1 MQEKYTIFD
10 NFDKLDL
17 NPVADKIVG
26 EDAAPAN
33 FIESQNNKLAPEV
46 EDFAYGSY
54 NETNL
59 KFVNSRPSP
68 LAFSEDMNSY
78 VPDMYRFLTNKRFYL
93 QDNGNITHTLANN
106 VKPIFGGI
114 KQQPEF
120 AYGSFNAFRENFFFD
135 LYTTNFM
142 GMIFNNFLIY
152 KNKFTDSKDS
162 QGGGSFEFFN
172 PYFREGVDT
181 FKVLNKKSVFSN
193 LDSPYFGGTNK
204 VIFRDMENLE
214 IFGSGDL
221 IRLLADDLYPFESG
235 PIFKYLD
242 SLDSESLDEIALVLQ
257 RLLYPYKTPDFE
269 IPKHIYLVSD
279 LKKSHK
285 DKRVIIKPHYGTY
298 KEFAEEFPENVK
310 LEWQL
315 PNIYAYY
322 SYIKS
327 NSSTTKGYYKDV
339 VRLNSSEQELKN
351 FNLQKYYEISNDSK
365 SYLNSGDVEGDIE
378 GYLNLLRQKN
388 IIFGKHIHEVGEAV
402 LSIDEATKDFIP
414 YYNKI
419 TLPSQSS
426 PFMDLLKNKKLYLV
440 PSMMSFVGSYFEGF
454 TGKTSQKPV
463 HTFTIH
469 NHDNQAE
476 KETKLSAATVQVFDI
491 GYGVE
496 NSSSEAQRWQQF
508 MSSKQNIKLAMDTQW
523 LMDEAFENQIWAS
536 LLKQEIVAYSGL
548 HSLSFNEFNEGKKC
562 YSEILAYEVVKYS
575 FNPETGEKSKLQSFF
590 VPSFGKSVDLL
601 DTQIFY
607 GKEYIY
613 EVFTISLVV
622 GLEYTSELRL
632 DLPPHN
638 ELYTDKDECV
648 QYYAVNKGE
657 ENEVAIQICDDEFKN
672 EKMNVYNPIPIG
684 DYLLDPSQIINY
696 SIDLNYQDQE
706 RKNLNLM
713 PKPLLVRA
721 PFYNTLS
728 LLNDAENPEDQERVT
743 LIDNPPLPPE
753 ISFNQYKDVA
763 NKVLISLN
771 VNYGEQKLTPIKVFE
786 EDEATILKYRQNQKE
801 LNIYPRVLYQTDD
814 FKGTYKVYRT
824 TIKPKDWSAF
834 IDADVTEIDNV
845 QSSAFEDM
853 IFPNVDYYYFA
864 RFVDIHGN
872 LSNPTSVFHLRM
884 VQDGGFPPFMI
895 LKPYNF
901 SEAQNPLVYDK
912 GFKKFLK
919 IGLKDEVRSFYNASD
934 VNKIDFGYKKVDS
947 NVTMPELKKYK
958 IRITS
963 KKTGK
968 KIDINLDFRKKISS
982 QYVNVP
988 GGLSQEDLPLSKAE
1002 SVENID
1008 NSHFVEE
1015 KIKASALDNV
1025 IYEKV
1030 SQLK

>member
-1 MQEKYTIFD
+1 VQEKYTIFD

-114 KQQPEF
+114 NQQPEF

-193 LDSPYFGGTNK
+193 PDSPYLGGMNR
-204 VIFRDMENLE
+204 VVFDNFDNPYPSFLE
-214 IFGSGDL
+214 TS
-221 IRLLADDLYPFESG
+221 DLYPFQSG
-235 PIFKYLD
+235 PLITYLD
-242 SLDSESLDEIALVLQ
+242 SLEPESLDEIALVLQ

-365 SYLNSGDVEGDIE
+365 SYLNSRDVE

-402 LSIDEATKDFIP
+402 LSIDEVTKDFIP

-419 TLPSQSS
+419 TLPSQPS
-426 PFMDLLKNKKLYLV
+426 PFMNLLKNKKLYLV
-440 PSMMSFVGSYFEGF
+440 PSMMSFIGNYFEGF
-454 TGKTSQKPV
+454 TAKTSQKPV

-476 KETKLSAATVQVFDI
+476 KETKLSAATLQVFDI

-496 NSSSEAQRWQQF
+496 NSPSETQRWQQF

-523 LMDEAFENQIWAS
+523 LMDEAFESQIWTS
-536 LLKQEIVAYSGL
+536 LLKQQIVDYSGL
-548 HSLSFNEFNEGKKC
+548 HSLSFNEFNKGKKC
-562 YSEILAYEVVKYS
+562 YSEILAYEVVKYG
-575 FNPETGEKSKLQSFF
+575 FDPETGEKSKLQSFF
-590 VPSFGKSVDLL
+590 VPSLGKSVDLL

-638 ELYTDKDECV
+638 ELYKDKDECV
-648 QYYAVNKGE
+648 VYHVNQGDD
-657 ENEVAIQICDDEFKN
+657 NEVAIQKCDDEFKN
-672 EKMNVYNPIPIG
+672 EKMNVSGFKTQEGGNWFW
-684 DYLLDPSQIINY
+684 
-696 SIDLNYQDQE
+696 LNKQDQE
-706 RKNLNLM
+706 RKNLNTM

-753 ISFNQYKDVA
+753 ISFNQYKDVV

-834 IDADVTEIDNV
+834 DDAEITEIDNV
-845 QSSAFEDM
+845 QTSAFEDM

-872 LSNPTSVFHLRM
+872 ISNPTSIFHLNM
-884 VQDGGFPPFMI
+884 VQDGGFPPFMV
-895 LKPYNF
+895 LKTYSF
-901 SEAQNPLVYDK
+901 SEAKSPLVYDR
-912 GFKKFLK
+912 GFKKYLK
-919 IGLKDEVRSFYNASD
+919 ISLKDEVRSFYNVND
-934 VNKIDFGYKKVDS
+934 VNKIDFGYKKVGS
-947 NVTMPELKKYK
+947 NVTAPELKKYK
-958 IRITS
+958 VRITS

-968 KIDINLDFRKKISS
+968 KIDINLDFRKRLSTQFVAPI
-982 QYVNVP
+982 P

-1002 SVENID
+1002 SVEN
-1008 NSHFVEE
+1008 NNYTEE
-1015 KIKASALDNV
+1015 KIKSTAKDEAPPQPEGTPSLPTPGPGV
-1025 IYEKV
+1025 GIPG
-1030 SQLK
+1030 

>member
-1 MQEKYTIFD
+1 
-10 NFDKLDL
+10 
-17 NPVADKIVG
+17 
-26 EDAAPAN
+26 
-33 FIESQNNKLAPEV
+33 
-46 EDFAYGSY
+46 
-54 NETNL
+54 
-59 KFVNSRPSP
+59 
-68 LAFSEDMNSY
+68 
-78 VPDMYRFLTNKRFYL
+78 
-93 QDNGNITHTLANN
+93 
-106 VKPIFGGI
+106 
-114 KQQPEF
+114 
-120 AYGSFNAFRENFFFD
+120 
-135 LYTTNFM
+135 
-142 GMIFNNFLIY
+142 
-152 KNKFTDSKDS
+152 
-162 QGGGSFEFFN
+162 
-172 PYFREGVDT
+172 
-181 FKVLNKKSVFSN
+181 
-193 LDSPYFGGTNK
+193 
-204 VIFRDMENLE
+204 
-214 IFGSGDL
+214 
-221 IRLLADDLYPFESG
+221 
-235 PIFKYLD
+235 
-242 SLDSESLDEIALVLQ
+242 
-257 RLLYPYKTPDFE
+257 
-269 IPKHIYLVSD
+269 
-279 LKKSHK
+279 
-285 DKRVIIKPHYGTY
+285 
-298 KEFAEEFPENVK
+298 
-310 LEWQL
+310 
-315 PNIYAYY
+315 
-322 SYIKS
+322 
-327 NSSTTKGYYKDV
+327 
-339 VRLNSSEQELKN
+339 
-351 FNLQKYYEISNDSK
+351 
-365 SYLNSGDVEGDIE
+365 
-378 GYLNLLRQKN
+378 
-388 IIFGKHIHEVGEAV
+388 
-402 LSIDEATKDFIP
+402 
-414 YYNKI
+414 
-419 TLPSQSS
+419 
-426 PFMDLLKNKKLYLV
+426 
-440 PSMMSFVGSYFEGF
+440 
-454 TGKTSQKPV
+454 
-463 HTFTIH
+463 
-469 NHDNQAE
+469 
-476 KETKLSAATVQVFDI
+476 
-491 GYGVE
+491 
-496 NSSSEAQRWQQF
+496 
-508 MSSKQNIKLAMDTQW
+508 
-523 LMDEAFENQIWAS
+523 
-536 LLKQEIVAYSGL
+536 
-548 HSLSFNEFNEGKKC
+548 
-562 YSEILAYEVVKYS
+562 
-575 FNPETGEKSKLQSFF
+575 
-590 VPSFGKSVDLL
+590 
-601 DTQIFY
+601 
-607 GKEYIY
+607 
-613 EVFTISLVV
+613 
-622 GLEYTSELRL
+622 
-632 DLPPHN
+632 
-638 ELYTDKDECV
+638 
-648 QYYAVNKGE
+648 
-657 ENEVAIQICDDEFKN
+657 
-672 EKMNVYNPIPIG
+672 
-684 DYLLDPSQIINY
+684 
-696 SIDLNYQDQE
+696 
-706 RKNLNLM
+706 M

-872 LSNPTSVFHLRM
+872 LSNPTGVFHLRM